1 MKKAKRI
8 IAFALLIGIAFVLA
22 YFVFTG
28 KRFGRYPENAE
39 ALQGEVYV
47 NENVV
52 LSFYDT
58 GLWYETKEKVLLLEI
73 KEYADGVL
81 STERNGATYR
91 FTVIDADAVYDWQIN
106 KILVRRG

>member
-8 IAFALLIGIAFVLA
+8 IAFALLIGIAFVLV

-81 STERNGATYR
+81 SAERNGDTYR
-91 FTVIDADAVYDWQIN
+91 FTVIGADAVYDWQIN

>member
-39 ALQGEVYV
+39 ALQGKVYV
-47 NENVV
+47 NEDVV

-58 GLWYETKEKVLLLEI
+58 GLWYETKENVLLLEI

-81 STERNGATYR
+81 SAERNGEDYR

-106 KILVRRG
+106 KILIRRG

>member
-39 ALQGEVYV
+39 ALQGKVYV
-47 NENVV
+47 NE
-52 LSFYDT
+52 D
-58 GLWYETKEKVLLLEI
+58 ETIVRFGSCK
-73 KEYADGVL
+73 G
-81 STERNGATYR
+81 ERKQAEQLGAQL
-91 FTVIDADAVYDWQIN
+91 A
-106 KILVRRG
+106 RRLQRGED